1 MRVSSVGG
9 ADEDA
14 KEQFLK
20 EFNLMKSL
28 MPALLSE
35 NNRNV
40 VRLLGGCMNEGKA
53 VRNYFFDLIQHGKSQ
68 F

>member
-1 MRVSSVGG
+1 MRVTFVGG

-14 KEQFLK
+14 KEQFVK
-20 EFNLMKSL
+20 EFSLMKSL

-35 NNRNV
+35 NNQNV

-53 VRNYFFDLIQHGKSQ
+53 IRN
-68 F
+68 